1 LSYLHNDSPLADEH
15 AEYGVFADMQMM
27 TIREIA
33 RHSGW
38 PEGRIRRLVAARRLR
53 HVKLDGLLLLPANA
67 VDEFVQANMV
77 EPDLKFGSQ
86 PSPTSKGALL

>member
-1 LSYLHNDSPLADEH
+1 
-15 AEYGVFADMQMM
+15 MQMM
-27 TIREIA
+27 TVREIA

-77 EPDLKFGSQ
+77 EPDLELGPQ
-86 PSPTSKGALL
+86 PAAKPRGLLL